1 VVLARTLAE
10 LRYGGAVAACGL
22 AGGHELSTT
31 VMPFILR
38 NVSLRGVDSV
48 VCPRE
53 RRLAAWERLARDLPR
68 EHLAAIR
75 QLAQL
80 EDLPALAERILEGQV
95 RGRVVV
101 DLR

>member
-1 VVLARTLAE
+1 M
-10 LRYGGAVAACGL
+10 AACGL
-22 AGGHELSTT
+22 AGSHELSTT

-53 RRLAAWERLARDLPR
+53 RRQAAWERLARDLPR

-75 QLAQL
+75 QVARL
-80 EDLPALAERILEGQV
+80 EDLPALAERILAGQV